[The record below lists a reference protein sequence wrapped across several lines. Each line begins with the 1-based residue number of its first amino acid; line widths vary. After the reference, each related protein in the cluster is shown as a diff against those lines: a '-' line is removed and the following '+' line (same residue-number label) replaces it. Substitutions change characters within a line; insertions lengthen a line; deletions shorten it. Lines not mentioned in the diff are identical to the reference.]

1 MTGAGAGHAPRLLVA
16 HPGADLYGS
25 DRMLLES
32 VDAMVGQGWRVTVAL
47 PDGGPL
53 VPELERRGVA
63 VAFCPTP
70 VLRKSALR
78 PRGLARLAVQ
88 TLRSIPAGLALLRR
102 EQVQAVYVS
111 TLTIPLWVLLARVAR
126 RPVAVHV
133 HEAEGAAPALV
144 RRALA
149 APLLAA
155 TVLLVNSR
163 YSLQVLAGAVPALG
177 RRGRIVPNGVAGP
190 PAVVPARRALEAP
203 VRLVYVGR
211 LSPRKGVDVAVEA
224 AAELARRGLAVRLD
238 VVGSVF
244 GGYEWFESD
253 LRERVR
259 QAGLADAVAFHGFQ
273 DDVWAHLAHADVVLV
288 PSRLDE
294 PFGNTAVEAALAARP
309 VVVSDTSGLRE
320 AAADL
325 RAARRVAPGDA
336 AALADAV
343 AGIAA
348 GWEVARQQAAQDA
361 DVVARRHAP
370 AGYRARIVEAMSG
383 LLSRPAA
390 TRGVPAPRTQ
400 GSAGMAAA
408 GPAAAETVPGR
419 EGRA

>member
-1 MTGAGAGHAPRLLVA
+1 
-16 HPGADLYGS
+16 
-25 DRMLLES
+25 
-32 VDAMVGQGWRVTVAL
+32 
-47 PDGGPL
+47 
-53 VPELERRGVA
+53 
-63 VAFCPTP
+63 
-70 VLRKSALR
+70 
-78 PRGLARLAVQ
+78 
-88 TLRSIPAGLALLRR
+88 
-102 EQVQAVYVS
+102 
-111 TLTIPLWVLLARVAR
+111 
-126 RPVAVHV
+126 
-133 HEAEGAAPALV
+133 
-144 RRALA
+144 
-149 APLLAA
+149 
-155 TVLLVNSR
+155 
-163 YSLQVLAGAVPALG
+163 
-177 RRGRIVPNGVAGP
+177 
-190 PAVVPARRALEAP
+190 

>member
-1 MTGAGAGHAPRLLVA
+1 
-16 HPGADLYGS
+16 
-25 DRMLLES
+25 
-32 VDAMVGQGWRVTVAL
+32 
-47 PDGGPL
+47 
-53 VPELERRGVA
+53 
-63 VAFCPTP
+63 
-70 VLRKSALR
+70 
-78 PRGLARLAVQ
+78 
-88 TLRSIPAGLALLRR
+88 
-102 EQVQAVYVS
+102 
-111 TLTIPLWVLLARVAR
+111 
-126 RPVAVHV
+126 VAVHV